1 MREPLILPLVFIAL
15 GVLTGRLFGF
25 SVHESAWPIGA
36 FLILAL
42 AARRGASA
50 PPENHDAA
58 RNSPAATTG
67 NAAVPAGSGA
77 AAPPK
82 TRHRFLPRACVALAL
97 FFTGVLAE
105 AWHRPGPPPEID
117 VGSVAVSSRET
128 VTLSGCVV
136 EPTVFSNDR
145 EQFTLELDSSDP
157 YLRARSRVTLAL
169 DDNALAPA
177 GPTSVSQRL
186 DYGQRVE
193 IEARLRR
200 PRNFNNPGSFDYA
213 AYLARQH
220 IFWTA
225 TMPRGSAAR
234 VLPGRCG
241 WRFMAAVFGLRTAAV
256 DRIERLYG
264 GDDGSSEAGYSTGM
278 LEATLIGE
286 TSKLEKVWT
295 QNFRRTGTFHALVI
309 SGLHV
314 TVLAGVLLFLLRLC
328 ALPEIPALAFTVAAA
343 WLYALVSGFA
353 APVVRAAG
361 GFTLYAVVRF
371 FFRRGRVLNL
381 LAAVALVYILWDPEQ
396 LFDASFQLS
405 ILCVAVIGALAR
417 PLLESTSAPLVR
429 GAREVANVEIDPH
442 LEPRAAQFRVEMRLI
457 AETIGLW
464 TRLPLR
470 WALELVAIAARLAL
484 FAFEMAMISAVIQIG
499 LALPMAVYFHRV
511 SLSGLTANMLIVP
524 LLSGVVPLGFL
535 SIFSGWRWIARITAW
550 MLRVSGNIAD
560 WHARIE
566 PSWRI
571 ADPPLWL
578 ALACLGALIAMAL
591 ALRKPTGGNS
601 PLRSTPG
608 KSPVGHGVFTV
619 KHRGMHGAVRGRRW
633 RWPATPV
640 AAAMA
645 GVLATFWLLVW
656 HPFPPAIALKTLELT
671 AIDVGQG
678 DSLLVTFPD
687 GRAMVVDGGG
697 VLQFGML
704 VGSTSGKTRRK
715 PNLDTGEDVVSPY
728 LWSRGIRRID
738 VLVVTHAHEDHAGG
752 AGALI
757 ENFRPREVWVGAN
770 PPAVVLE
777 HAARSH
783 VPVIAK
789 RVSEPFAYGGAT
801 IQILSPPAGYVGT
814 KNLNNDS
821 LAFRIAYG
829 ERSFL
834 LTGDMERPME
844 TRLIAGGLEMHADV
858 LKVGHHGSKTSTTQ
872 PFLDA
877 VAPSIGIISDGF
889 ENSFGHP
896 HRDVLARLA
905 GRGAAVL
912 RTDLDGLVTVRTDGR
927 SLTMDTMLWRGESA
941 WWYGERGFNWA
952 LASGW

>member
-1 MREPLILPLVFIAL
+1 
-15 GVLTGRLFGF
+15 
-25 SVHESAWPIGA
+25 
-36 FLILAL
+36 
-42 AARRGASA
+42 
-50 PPENHDAA
+50 
-58 RNSPAATTG
+58 
-67 NAAVPAGSGA
+67 
-77 AAPPK
+77 
-82 TRHRFLPRACVALAL
+82 
-97 FFTGVLAE
+97 
-105 AWHRPGPPPEID
+105 
-117 VGSVAVSSRET
+117 
-128 VTLSGCVV
+128 
-136 EPTVFSNDR
+136 
-145 EQFTLELDSSDP
+145 
-157 YLRARSRVTLAL
+157 
-169 DDNALAPA
+169 
-177 GPTSVSQRL
+177 
-186 DYGQRVE
+186 
-193 IEARLRR
+193 
-200 PRNFNNPGSFDYA
+200 
-213 AYLARQH
+213 
-220 IFWTA
+220 
-225 TMPRGSAAR
+225 
-234 VLPGRCG
+234 
-241 WRFMAAVFGLRTAAV
+241 
-256 DRIERLYG
+256 
-264 GDDGSSEAGYSTGM
+264 
-278 LEATLIGE
+278 
-286 TSKLEKVWT
+286 
-295 QNFRRTGTFHALVI
+295 
-309 SGLHV
+309 
-314 TVLAGVLLFLLRLC
+314 VLLFLLRLC

-396 LFDASFQLS
+396 MFDASFQLS

-429 GAREVANVEIDPH
+429 GARQVSEVEIDPH

-470 WALELVAIAARLAL
+470 WALELVAVAARITL
-484 FAFEMAMISAVIQIG
+484 FAFEMAVISAVVQIG

-524 LLSGVVPLGFL
+524 LLSGVVPLGFM
-535 SIFSGWRWIARITAW
+535 SIFSGWRWIAHITAW

-578 ALACLGALIAMAL
+578 AVACLGALIATAL
-591 ALRKPTGGNS
+591 ALRKQAAGTSRLHN
-601 PLRSTPG
+601 TT
-608 KSPVGHGVFTV
+608 VNNTVAHGVFTV
-619 KHRGMHGAVRGRRW
+619 KHGGMPATVRGRGW

-645 GVLATFWLLVW
+645 AVLATFSLLVW
-656 HPFPPAIALKTLELT
+656 HPWPPAIALKTLELT

-697 VLQFGML
+697 VLQFGIP
-704 VGSTSGKTRRK
+704 GRAQRK

-757 ENFRPREVWVGAN
+757 ENFRPREVWVGAS
-770 PPAVVLE
+770 PPAGVLE
-777 HAARSH
+777 RAARFQI
-783 VPVIAK
+783 PVIAK

-801 IQILSPPAGYVGT
+801 IQILSPPAGYVPT

-821 LAFRIAYG
+821 LAFRITYG

-844 TRLIAGGLEMHADV
+844 TRLIAGGFEIHADV
-858 LKVGHHGSKTSTTQ
+858 LKIGHHGSKTSTTQ
-872 PFLDA
+872 AFLDA

-905 GRGAAVL
+905 GRGSAVL

-927 SLTMDTMLWRGESA
+927 RLMMDTMLWRGESA

-952 LASGW
+952 LVSEW

>member
-1 MREPLILPLVFIAL
+1 M
-15 GVLTGRLFGF
+15 T
-25 SVHESAWPIGA
+25 
-36 FLILAL
+36 
-42 AARRGASA
+42 
-50 PPENHDAA
+50 
-58 RNSPAATTG
+58 
-67 NAAVPAGSGA
+67 
-77 AAPPK
+77 
-82 TRHRFLPRACVALAL
+82 RACIALAL

-117 VGSVAVSSRET
+117 VGSVAVGSRET

-145 EQFTLELDSSDP
+145 EQFTLELDSPDLDLKAP
-157 YLRARSRVTLAL
+157 YLKARARVTLAL
-169 DDNALAPA
+169 DDNTLAPA
-177 GPTSVSQRL
+177 GSTPVPQRV

-200 PRNFNNPGSFDYA
+200 PHNFNNPGSFDYA

-225 TMPRGSAAR
+225 TMPRGSIVR

-241 WRFMAAVFGLRTAAV
+241 WRFMAAVFGLRIAAV

-264 GDDGSSEAGYSTGM
+264 GDDSSSDQAAYSTGM

-286 TSKLEKVWT
+286 TSKLEKIWT

-353 APVVRAAG
+353 APVVRAAA

-381 LAAVALVYILWDPEQ
+381 LAAVALVFILWDPEQ
-396 LFDASFQLS
+396 MFDASFQLS

-429 GAREVANVEIDPH
+429 GAREVSNVEIDPH

-470 WALELVAIAARLAL
+470 WALEVVALAARIAL
-484 FAFEMAMISAVIQIG
+484 FAFEMAVISAVVQIG

-524 LLSGVVPLGFL
+524 LLSGVVPLGFV
-535 SIFSGWRWIARITAW
+535 SIFSGWRWIARITAG

-578 ALACLGALIAMAL
+578 AGACLGALIAMAL
-591 ALRKPTGGNS
+591 ALRKPAAGTS
-601 PLRSTPG
+601 LRRTTAG
-608 KSPVGHGVFTV
+608 KNTVAHGVFTV
-619 KHRGMHGAVRGRRW
+619 KYGGMHGAVRGRGW

-645 GVLATFWLLVW
+645 AVVATFSLLVW
-656 HPFPPAIALKTLELT
+656 HPFVPAITLKTLELT

-697 VLQFGML
+697 VLQFGIP
-704 VGSTSGKTRRK
+704 GKVQRK
-715 PNLDTGEDVVSPY
+715 PSLDTGEDVVSPY

-738 VLVVTHAHEDHAGG
+738 VLVVTHAHEDHSGG

-757 ENFRPREVWVGAN
+757 ENFRPRELWVGAS
-770 PPAVVLE
+770 PPAGVLE
-777 HAARSH
+777 RAARFH

-801 IQILSPPAGYVGT
+801 IQILSPPAGYLPT

-821 LAFRIAYG
+821 LAFRIMYG

-844 TRLIAGGLEMHADV
+844 TRLIAGGLDLHADV

-872 PFLDA
+872 AFLDA

-889 ENSFGHP
+889 ENLFGHP

-905 GRGAAVL
+905 DRGAAVL

-927 SLTMDTMLWRGESA
+927 RLTMDTMLWRGESA

>member
-1 MREPLILPLVFIAL
+1 VREPLILPLVAVAL

-25 SVHESAWPIGA
+25 SVWESAWPVAA
-36 FLILAL
+36 FLVLAL
-42 AARRGASA
+42 AARG
-50 PPENHDAA
+50 
-58 RNSPAATTG
+58 
-67 NAAVPAGSGA
+67 
-77 AAPPK
+77 K
-82 TRHRFLPRACVALAL
+82 FLTSTCVALAL

-117 VGSVAVSSRET
+117 VGSVAVGSRET

-157 YLRARSRVTLAL
+157 YLKARARVTLAL
-169 DDNALAPA
+169 DDNTVAAA
-177 GPTSVSQRL
+177 GTPVPQRL

-193 IEARLRR
+193 IEARPRR
-200 PRNFNNPGSFDYA
+200 PHNFNNPGSFDYA

-225 TMPRGSAAR
+225 AMPRGSAVR

-241 WRFMAAVFGLRTAAV
+241 WRFMAAVFGLRIAAV

-264 GDDGSSEAGYSTGM
+264 SDDRSSQAAYSTGM

-286 TSKLEKVWT
+286 TSKLEKIWT

-343 WLYALVSGFA
+343 WVYALVSGFA

-396 LFDASFQLS
+396 MFDASFQLS

-429 GAREVANVEIDPH
+429 SAREVSNVEIDPH

-464 TRLPLR
+464 TRLPVR
-470 WALELVAIAARLAL
+470 WALEAVAFAARIAL
-484 FAFEMAMISAVIQIG
+484 FAFEMAVISAVVQIG

-511 SLSGLTANMLIVP
+511 SPSGLTANMLIVP
-524 LLSGVVPLGFL
+524 LLSGVVPLGFA

-560 WHARIE
+560 WHARLE

-578 ALACLGALIAMAL
+578 AVACLGALIVMAL
-591 ALRKPTGGNS
+591 ALRKQETGT
-601 PLRSTPG
+601 PLHRDPAAENTAENVVTPACG
-608 KSPVGHGVFTV
+608 
-619 KHRGMHGAVRGRRW
+619 RGDLRGW
-633 RWPATPV
+633 RWATAGPAL
-640 AAAMA
+640 AA
-645 GVLATFWLLVW
+645 VLATFSLLVW
-656 HPFPPAIALKTLELT
+656 HPFAPAITLKTLELT

-678 DSLLVTFPD
+678 DSLLVAFPD
-687 GRAMVVDGGG
+687 GHAMLVDGGG
-697 VLQFGML
+697 VLQFGAP
-704 VGSTSGKTRRK
+704 GKTQRK
-715 PNLDTGEDVVSPY
+715 PSLDTGEDIVSPY

-757 ENFRPREVWVGAN
+757 ENFRPREVWVGAS
-770 PPAVVLE
+770 PPAGVLE
-777 HAARSH
+777 RAARFQ
-783 VPVIAK
+783 VPVIEMRA
-789 RVSEPFAYGGAT
+789 SEPFAYGGAV
-801 IQILSPPAGYVGT
+801 IQILSPPAGYVPT

-821 LAFRIAYG
+821 LAFRITYG

-844 TRLIAGGLEMHADV
+844 SRLLAGGIELHADV

-877 VAPSIGIISDGF
+877 IAPSISIISDGF

-927 SLTMDTMLWRGESA
+927 RLTMDTMLWRGESA

-952 LASGW
+952 LASDW

>member
-1 MREPLILPLVFIAL
+1 VREPLILPLVSVAL
-15 GVLTGRLFGF
+15 GVLAGRLFGF
-25 SVHESAWPIGA
+25 SVHESAWPVAA

-42 AARRGASA
+42 AARLA
-50 PPENHDAA
+50 PP
-58 RNSPAATTG
+58 RSPAALPESKAEQPG
-67 NAAVPAGSGA
+67 ESVAVHEK
-77 AAPPK
+77 APS
-82 TRHRFLPRACVALAL
+82 RFLPRACIALAL
-97 FFTGVLAE
+97 FFTGVFAE

-117 VGSVAVSSRET
+117 VGAVAVSSRET

-145 EQFTLELDSSDP
+145 EQFTLELDSPDP
-157 YLRARSRVTLAL
+157 GLRARVRVTLAL
-169 DDNALAPA
+169 DDSPLAGNP
-177 GPTSVSQRL
+177 PVPQRL
-186 DYGQRVE
+186 DYGERVE

-200 PRNFNNPGSFDYA
+200 PHNFNNPGSFDYA
-213 AYLARQH
+213 AFLARKH

-225 TMPRGSAAR
+225 AMPRGSAVA

-241 WRFMAAVFGLRTAAV
+241 WRFMAVVFGLRTAAV
-256 DRIERLYG
+256 ARIERLYG
-264 GDDGSSEAGYSTGM
+264 GADPSSAQAAYSTGM
-278 LEATLIGE
+278 LEATLVGE

-295 QNFRRTGTFHALVI
+295 ENFRRTGTFHALVI

-343 WLYALVSGFA
+343 WLYALISGFA

-405 ILCVAVIGALAR
+405 ILCVAAIGALAR
-417 PLLESTSAPLVR
+417 PLLESTSAPLAR

-464 TRLPLR
+464 TRMPVR
-470 WALELVAIAARLAL
+470 WALELVAFAARIAL
-484 FAFEMAMISAVIQIG
+484 FAFEMALISAVVQIG

-524 LLSGVVPLGFL
+524 LLSGVVPLGFV

-578 ALACLGALIAMAL
+578 AVACLAALVAMAL
-591 ALRKPTGGNS
+591 ALRKQAAGTSLHHNARQEP
-601 PLRSTPG
+601 
-608 KSPVGHGVFTV
+608 PVKNAVSHGVSTV
-619 KHRGMHGAVRGRRW
+619 KRGGIHGAVRGPGG
-633 RWPATPV
+633 RWPATLV
-640 AAAMA
+640 AATTAA
-645 GVLATFWLLVW
+645 VVATFTLLVW
-656 HPFPPAIALKTLELT
+656 HPFPPAITLKTLELA

-687 GRAMVVDGGG
+687 GRAMVIDGGG
-697 VLQFGML
+697 VLQFG
-704 VGSTSGKTRRK
+704 TPGKTQRK

-752 AGALI
+752 AAALI
-757 ENFRPREVWVGAN
+757 ENFRPREVWVGSS
-770 PPAVVLE
+770 PPAGVLE
-777 HAARSH
+777 RAARFH
-783 VPVIAK
+783 VPVIAE

-801 IQILSPPAGYVGT
+801 IQILSPPAGYVPT

-821 LAFRIAYG
+821 LAFRITYG
-829 ERSFL
+829 EHSFL

-844 TRLIAGGLEMHADV
+844 TRLLASGLELHADV

-927 SLTMDTMLWRGESA
+927 RLTMNTMLWRGESA
-941 WWYGERGFNWA
+941 WWYGERGFNWT
-952 LASGW
+952 LESGW